1 MSTFFHKKSLGQHFL
16 QNKELL
22 EKISKI
28 KELENEYVVEIGPG
42 SGFLTEFLLKEKPKV
57 LTAIEKD
64 LSLKPILN
72 KIKTKNPKN
81 FNLIFNDALTIN
93 LSNLTKKKIIL
104 VGNLPYNIA
113 TTLIINWIKNYKIFK
128 SLVVMVQKEVA
139 QRLYAKVGTKFYSR
153 TSVLIQANAS
163 VKEKFE
169 VRAEN
174 FFPRPKVNS
183 SVIEIIPSRR
193 REFNYESLD
202 KILKISF
209 LHRRKILK
217 NNLKNL
223 SIDIKKKIKDKGI
236 NLSSR
241 PQDLSPD
248 DYIKLSK
255 ILFC

>member
-1 MSTFFHKKSLGQHFL
+1 
-16 QNKELL
+16 
-22 EKISKI
+22 
-28 KELENEYVVEIGPG
+28 
-42 SGFLTEFLLKEKPKV
+42 
-57 LTAIEKD
+57 
-64 LSLKPILN
+64 
-72 KIKTKNPKN
+72 
-81 FNLIFNDALTIN
+81 
-93 LSNLTKKKIIL
+93 
-104 VGNLPYNIA
+104 
-113 TTLIINWIKNYKIFK
+113 
-128 SLVVMVQKEVA
+128 MVQKEVA

-183 SVIEIIPSRR
+183 SVIEIIPSRKK
-193 REFNYESLD
+193 EFNYESLD

-223 SIDIKKKIKDKGI
+223 SFEVQKKINESGI

-241 PQDLSPD
+241 PQNLKPD
-248 DYIKLSK
+248 EYIKLSK